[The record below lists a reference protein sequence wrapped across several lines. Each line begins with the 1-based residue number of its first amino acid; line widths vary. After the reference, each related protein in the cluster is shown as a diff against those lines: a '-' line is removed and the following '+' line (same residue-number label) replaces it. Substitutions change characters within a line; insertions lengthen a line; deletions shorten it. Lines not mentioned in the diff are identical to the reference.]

1 MIKLTTK
8 HKKCILFTIPALLI
22 GVLVLILARNFL
34 VFSIFLAANAFLN
47 YYQGKMEF
55 PFDLTPSFVL
65 MILFSMRFGFNYGL
79 IFLFL
84 GSVIPSLI
92 AGGFDHTTFLYVGLA
107 VGISYL
113 ASLGLIENIVIY
125 GLGMIVVQSIF
136 SFLISLLSDD
146 PSKIFSVFIGLV
158 LNTLYFFAL
167 NKVLFDILV

>member
-1 MIKLTTK
+1 
-8 HKKCILFTIPALLI
+8 
-22 GVLVLILARNFL
+22 
-34 VFSIFLAANAFLN
+34 
-47 YYQGKMEF
+47 
-55 PFDLTPSFVL
+55 
-65 MILFSMRFGFNYGL
+65 
-79 IFLFL
+79 
-84 GSVIPSLI
+84 
-92 AGGFDHTTFLYVGLA
+92 